1 MLQSM
6 RSSAKYVFWII
17 AITFVGGFLLVETSG
32 LLGRAAVTPGTTVAS
47 VDGRDITYAEWQAAI
62 QNASQQEQARLGR
75 GLTADEQGRVEE
87 EAFEQLVNDVLVAKE
102 LARRGIVV
110 TDEEIV
116 LAARTSPPAQLQQA
130 PELQT
135 EGRFDLQKYQR
146 FLESPAAKQQGILV
160 ALEQYYRRE
169 IPRQKLFN
177 RIAEGVY
184 LSDARL
190 WRIWQDQHD
199 SAQVSYVAFSA
210 DTIADSLVTA
220 TDAELRA
227 YYDAHRREFVRQG
240 RAVVSLVAIPRV
252 VTAADSAASRDR
264 AAQLRQQ
271 ILGGGDF
278 AEVARRESADSIS
291 AQQGGA
297 LGRGTLAQLNFVEPF
312 ETAAAAL
319 APGEVSEPVQTQFG
333 WHLIKVDEKA
343 GDTLSLSH
351 ILVPIGQSD
360 SSARRTDRAA
370 DELARLI
377 ANSTDGA
384 PFDSI
389 ARARSL
395 PVGRHVVTQGDA
407 LLAGDR
413 YVPDVAAWAFS
424 GARVGETSD
433 LISADDAY
441 YVARLD
447 SLRRGGEQRLEDVRD
462 EVRTQVLRRKKL
474 ERLTPT
480 AAQLAQ
486 TAAASTLEAAAQQ
499 RGYVVNQTPTFV
511 RVSGVPG
518 LGVANQAIGAAFGL
532 PAGAVSAPV
541 PTEASVV
548 VLRVD
553 RRVPADS
560 ATWAAQKEVQR
571 IQLTEAVRQ
580 QRVQQFLASLRREA
594 DVEDRR
600 DEIRAL
606 TRGVELE
613 G

>member
-1 MLQSM
+1 VLQSM
-6 RSSAKYVFWII
+6 RSSAKYIFWII

-32 LLGRAAVTPGTTVAS
+32 LLGRAAVTPGTTVAT

-102 LARRGIVV
+102 LERRGIVV

-146 FLESPAAKQQGILV
+146 FLESPAARAQGILV

-184 LSDARL
+184 LPDARL

-210 DTIADSLVTA
+210 DTVADSVVTA
-220 TDAELRA
+220 TDAEMRA
-227 YYDAHRREFVRQG
+227 YFDAHKRDYVRQG

-252 VTAADSAASRDR
+252 VTAADSAASRER
-264 AAQLRQQ
+264 AVRLRQE
-271 ILGGGDF
+271 ILGGADF
-278 AEVARRESADSIS
+278 AEVARRESSDSLS
-291 AQQGGA
+291 AQQGGS
-297 LGRGTLAQLNFVEPF
+297 LGRGTLAQMNFVEPF
-312 ETAAAAL
+312 ETAAASL
-319 APGEVSEPVQTQFG
+319 AAGQVSEPVQTQFG
-333 WHLIKVDEKA
+333 WHLIKVDEKV
-343 GDTLSLSH
+343 GDTLSLRH

-360 SSARRTDRAA
+360 SSAVRTDRAA

-377 ANSTDGA
+377 ANSTGGA
-384 PFDSI
+384 PFDSA
-389 ARARSL
+389 ARARNL
-395 PVGRHVVTQGDA
+395 TVAHHVVTQGEA

-413 YVPDVAAWAFS
+413 YVPDVSAWVFG

-441 YVARLD
+441 YIARLD

-462 EVRTQVLRRKKL
+462 EVRAQVLRRKKL
-474 ERLTPT
+474 ERLTP
-480 AAQLAQ
+480 AATQLAQ
-486 TAAASTLEAAAQQ
+486 AAVASTLEAAAQQ

-541 PTEASVV
+541 PTEESVV

-580 QRVQQFLASLRREA
+580 QRVQQFLTSLRREA
-594 DVEDRR
+594 DVDDRR
-600 DEIRAL
+600 DQIRSL
-606 TRGVELE
+606 TRGVDLE
-613 G
+613 S